1 MTESRSDQPGGF
13 PLTQH
18 SQVLAARSPDPEVRA
33 RSLEA
38 LTLAY
43 YRAVYKYVRI
53 RWRRPDEDARE
64 ITHDFFATA
73 YEKGTF
79 ARFDPDKARFR
90 TYVRVCLDR
99 FIAKRDRDQ
108 RALKRGGNA
117 PKLSLDFDAVER
129 DIEQPFHD
137 EVTNPE
143 AWFTAEWMRYL
154 IASSVEALRERATAK
169 GKSVHFAVFER
180 LDLCADPDARPSYA
194 EVAGELG
201 ISVTDVTNRLSWA
214 RRELRKT
221 VIDKLAEITA
231 TEDELRSEAFAVLGV
246 RL

>member
-13 PLTQH
+13 PLTRH
-18 SQVLAARSPDPEVRA
+18 SQVLAARSADPEVRA

-43 YRAVYKYVRI
+43 YRPVYKYVRI
-53 RWRRPDEDARE
+53 RWRRPDEEARDL
-64 ITHDFFATA
+64 TQDFFTTA
-73 YEKGTF
+73 FEKGTF
-79 ARFDPDKARFR
+79 ARYDPDKARFR
-90 TYVRVCLDR
+90 TFVRVCLDR
-99 FIAKRDRDQ
+99 FIAKHDRDQ

-117 PKLSLDFDAVER
+117 PKLSLDFDDVAR
-129 DIEQPFHD
+129 DIEQPVGD

-143 AWFTAEWMRYL
+143 AWFAAEWTRYL
-154 IASSVEALRERATAK
+154 IAASVDALRERATAK
-169 GKSVHFAVFER
+169 GKSLHFAIFER
-180 LDLCADPDARPSYA
+180 LDLCADPEARPSYA
-194 EVAGELG
+194 DVAGELG
-201 ISVTDVTNRLSWA
+201 ISVTDVTNRLTWA

-231 TEDELRSEAFAVLGV
+231 TEDELRSEALAVLGV